1 MSKIHRAENEAKAD
15 KANQTA
21 ESAKANA
28 AEKVGSAV
36 VAKKSADDVAPKKLQ
51 NQGIRGPNYQPVG
64 MDPRQAK
71 ALGILV
77 LGEDEGIEK
86 ADAEQQLD
94 DIWFSLSDKERLA
107 AGRTE
112 RFRVDMDQR
121 LIRMQKRADQG
132 LVVKGQLTARTIE
145 RGRRNA
151 LLEYHRY
158 QHLLAEDA
166 KLLVDRFISE
176 TAALIDASYRAEF
189 MRGAPADDLADMQVD
204 LVRKLIYQEV
214 QSRLR
219 RMGDRGVRHIMGNID
234 LTEQMFAALANAV
247 DITPKE
253 RFLARLVH
261 VHHDLGYTCHA
272 AQVSYQAGR
281 MHRHYSA
288 RIFNDE
294 WNRYRKVIAPRDLL
308 RCRDAVSMHAH
319 LDYDFVADH
328 LGSCVRVADHLMPFQ
343 QHWTY
348 PALADVKEGPKLAH
362 DLETALRHNERA
374 AAAEI
379 RQKLW
384 DAVMSNGK
392 FSGLYKED
400 LLSGLRAFDKGAY
413 SVDLGAWAGTI
424 SGFRFSQELNQMEV
438 AVAPDDA
445 RRALQSIF
453 DVGQDQLFFFAR
465 KRGASEDEIRS
476 GQPLRLKGRET
487 GPVAMN
493 IFVGQLPERKLQFK
507 VKRREAK

>member
-1 MSKIHRAENEAKAD
+1 MSKIHRAEQTAKAD
-15 KANQTA
+15 KADGTA
-21 ESAKANA
+21 EAQEAKALQ
-28 AEKVGSAV
+28 KVGNDA
-36 VAKKSADDVAPKKLQ
+36 VAKSSADDVAPKKLA
-51 NQGIRGPNYQPVG
+51 NQGIRGPNYQPIG

-77 LGEDEGIEK
+77 LGEEEGIEK
-86 ADAEQQLD
+86 AEAEQQLD
-94 DIWFSLSDKERLA
+94 EIWYSLSDKERLA

-112 RFRVDMDQR
+112 RFRVDMDSR
-121 LIRMQKRADQG
+121 LVRMQKRSDQG
-132 LVVKGQLTARTIE
+132 LVVKGQLSARTIE

-151 LLEYHRY
+151 ILEMTRY

-166 KLLVDRFISE
+166 RMLLDRFIVE
-176 TAALIDASYRAEF
+176 TAGLIDSAYRGEQI
-189 MRGAPADDLADMQVD
+189 RGAPSDDLAELQVD
-204 LVRKLIYQEV
+204 LVRKIIYQEV

-219 RMGDRGVRHIMGNID
+219 RMGDRGIRHIMGNID
-234 LTEQMFAALANAV
+234 LTEQMFATLSAHV
-247 DITPKE
+247 DISPKE
-253 RFLARLVH
+253 RFIARIVH

-308 RCRDAVSMHAH
+308 RARDAVSLHAH
-319 LDYDFVADH
+319 LDYDWLGDP
-328 LGSCVRVADHLMPFQ
+328 LGSCVRIADHLMPFQ

-348 PALADVKEGPKLAH
+348 PSLADIKDGPKLAD
-362 DLETALRHNERA
+362 DLYTALKHNERA
-374 AAAEI
+374 AAGDI

-384 DAVMSNGK
+384 DAVMKDGK
-392 FSGLYKED
+392 FSALYKED
-400 LLSGLRAFDKGAY
+400 LLSGLRPFDKG
-413 SVDLGAWAGTI
+413 SFTVELGQWAGVI
-424 SGFRFSQELNQMEV
+424 SGFRYSKELNQMDV
-438 AVAPDDA
+438 AVTPDDT
-445 RRALQSIF
+445 RRALQVVF

-465 KRGASEDEIRS
+465 KRGATEEDIRS
-476 GQPLRLKGRET
+476 GQPLRLRCREA

-493 IFVGQLPERKLQFK
+493 IFVGSLPERKLQFK